1 MKEAEQPLNRG
12 EACPECRPEC
22 RPGTGLAASAA
33 AVPRFAV
40 RTAAA
45 ADLDAVCGVVA
56 EVVAALRRA
65 GIDQWDERY
74 PDRAC
79 LDEDIRRGELR
90 LVLLD
95 GVPAALYAV
104 NGRCDP
110 AYAAGRWHCP
120 GASFRVL
127 HRFCVA
133 PAFQGTGLGSTLLRQ
148 IEASLR
154 AQGVTA
160 VRLDVYTRNPAA
172 QALYRRAGYRS
183 VGQVRWRKGLFDLME
198 KPL

>member
-1 MKEAEQPLNRG
+1 M
-12 EACPECRPEC
+12 
-22 RPGTGLAASAA
+22 
-33 AVPRFAV
+33 V
-40 RTAAA
+40 RLAAA

-65 GIDQWDERY
+65 GIDQWNERY

-79 LDEDIRRGELR
+79 LDGDIRRGELR

-104 NGRCDP
+104 NDRCDP

-133 PAFQGTGLGSTLLRQ
+133 PAFQGTGLGSALLRQ

-154 AQGVTA
+154 AQGVAA